1 MAHKR
6 QINSRGFT
14 IVELIITAMIL
25 IIVGFAIGVVV
36 VNAQSSWN
44 DMYDK
49 MNSDVITDGYIA
61 RKKFDT
67 VMRRAS
73 SQRYVLDSAADWVEV
88 YYYASDSSTLVD
100 RYARFYVS
108 DGTLNFEY
116 GQLSPRKTLDVE
128 TICKNVSDCTF
139 KQVGR
144 SVQMILTLDNK
155 TQTNTIVS
163 SAVAHN
169 Q

>member
-1 MAHKR
+1 MTKKR
-6 QINSRGFT
+6 PIASRGFT
-14 IVELIITAMIL
+14 IVEMIITAMIL
-25 IIVGFAIGVVV
+25 AIVGFAIGAVI

-44 DMYDK
+44 DTYDK

-67 VMRRAS
+67 VMRKAS
-73 SQRYVLDSAADWVEV
+73 SQRYVLDSAGYWVEV
-88 YYYASDSSTLVD
+88 YYYASDSSTVVD
-100 RYARFYVS
+100 RYARFYVA

-116 GQLSPRKTLDVE
+116 GQLDPRATLDVE
-128 TICKNVSDCTF
+128 TICKNVSDCAF

-144 SVQMILTLDNK
+144 SIQMILTLDNK

>member
-1 MAHKR
+1 MTRKR
-6 QINSRGFT
+6 QINSSGLT
-14 IVELIITAMIL
+14 IVELIITTMIL
-25 IIVGFAIGVVV
+25 VIVGFAIGVVV
-36 VNAQSSWN
+36 VDAQSSWN
-44 DMYDK
+44 VTYDK
-49 MNSDVITDGYIA
+49 INSDVITDGYVA

-67 VMRRAS
+67 VIRNAS
-73 SQRYVLDSAADWVEV
+73 SQSYVLDSAGDWVEV
-88 YYYASDSSTLVD
+88 YYYASDSSTVVD
-100 RYARFYVS
+100 RYARFYVA
-108 DGTLNFEY
+108 DDTLNLEN

-128 TICKNVSDCTF
+128 TVCKNVSDCTF

-144 SVQMILTLDNK
+144 SVQMILTLDNE

>member
-1 MAHKR
+1 MTKKR
-6 QINSRGFT
+6 KIAPGGFT
-14 IVELIITAMIL
+14 IVELIITTTI
-25 IIVGFAIGVVV
+25 IVIVGFAIGVVV
-36 VNAQSSWN
+36 VDAQSSWN
-44 DMYDK
+44 VTYDK
-49 MNSDVITDGYIA
+49 INSDVITDGYIA

-67 VMRRAS
+67 VIRNAS
-73 SQRYVLDSAADWVEV
+73 SQRYVIDSAGDWVEV
-88 YYYASDSSTLVD
+88 YYYASDSSTVVD

-108 DGTLNFEY
+108 DGILNFEY
-116 GQLSPRKTLDVE
+116 GQLSPRETLGVE
-128 TICKNVSDCTF
+128 TVCKNVSDCTF

-144 SVQMILTLDNK
+144 SVQMILTLDNE

>member
-1 MAHKR
+1 MTRRK
-6 QINSRGFT
+6 QINSSGFT
-14 IVELIITAMIL
+14 IVELIIAALVIA
-25 IIVGFAIGVVV
+25 IVGFAIGAVV

-61 RKKFDT
+61 RRKFDS
-67 VMRRAS
+67 VMRNAS
-73 SQRYVLDSAADWVEV
+73 SQKYILDGAGQWVEV
-88 YYYASDSSTLVD
+88 YYYSSDDSAAVD

-108 DGTLNFEY
+108 DHELNFEY
-116 GQLSPRKTLDVE
+116 GQLEPRATLDIE
-128 TICKNVSDCTF
+128 TVCGNVSTCTF

-144 SVQMILTLDNK
+144 SIQMTLTLDNK
-155 TQTNTIVS
+155 TQTNTVVS
-163 SAVAHN
+163 SAVTHN